1 MNGIRVYCRG
11 YPNRI
16 IFKEF
21 IRRYN
26 ILYQTKI
33 YSKSTNENELLAVE
47 NMCKNLKINCNR
59 YKIGKTK
66 IFCRMGLISEV
77 SFLL

>member
-1 MNGIRVYCRG
+1 MEGIRVYCRG

-26 ILYQTKI
+26 ILYQPQICSVLTI
-33 YSKSTNENELLAVE
+33 ESLIVE
-47 NMCKNLKINCNR
+47 NMCKKLKINSDHYR
-59 YKIGKTK
+59 IGRTK

-77 SFLL
+77 K